1 MNPCDVKKQNVD
13 FLISQTRKI
22 LLWSQENFE
31 EKIFMTSAFG
41 PNGIILL
48 NLVQDIIPD
57 VPVYFID
64 TGYHFKETLELK
76 EYYRQLGHD
85 VIDISSQVNNKE
97 SQLETLDHDLCCQ
110 INKVEP
116 IRELLKGREGFLWIT
131 ALSRDQSESRRNTS
145 ILQLVSEGILKVN
158 PLFAW
163 TTDDIWYYISK
174 NHLVYNKLHDQ
185 GYKSIGCQPCTSVVL
200 SGEDMRAGRWRGYKK
215 EECGLHTKL

>member
-13 FLISQTRKI
+13 FLISQMREI

-41 PNGIILL
+41 PNGIVLL
-48 NLVQDIIPD
+48 DLVQAIIPD
-57 VPVYFID
+57 VPTYFID

-76 EYYRQLGHD
+76 EYYRQLGHN
-85 VIDISSQVNNKE
+85 VIDISSHVNNKE
-97 SQLETLDHDLCCQ
+97 SKLETLGHDICCQ
-110 INKVEP
+110 VNRVEP
-116 IRELLKGREGFLWIT
+116 MQELLKEREGFLWIT
-131 ALSRDQSESRRNTS
+131 ALSRDQSESRRNIS
-145 ILQLVSEGILKVN
+145 ILQLTRGGVLKAN

-185 GYKSIGCQPCTSVVL
+185 GYKSIGCQPCTSVVF
-200 SGEDMRAGRWRGYKK
+200 SGENIRAGRWRGYKK